1 MMGGSSNGM
10 MGGSS
15 SGMMGGSSSGMMGG
29 SSSGMMGGSSSG
41 MMGGSSSGMNGG
53 SGAYKS
59 DRDKFSD
66 KVQTLRNNG
75 YNNNNK
81 VIVRNLPTNMSWQAL
96 KDKFLSVGDVKYAE
110 MKERGCGII
119 RFATEREAER
129 AVGAMN
135 RQRLDGRTIEVS
147 LY

>member
-1 MMGGSSNGM
+1 
-10 MGGSS
+10 
-15 SGMMGGSSSGMMGG
+15 
-29 SSSGMMGGSSSG
+29 
-41 MMGGSSSGMNGG
+41 
-53 SGAYKS
+53 
-59 DRDKFSD
+59 
-66 KVQTLRNNG
+66 
-75 YNNNNK
+75 
-81 VIVRNLPTNMSWQAL
+81 MSWQAL